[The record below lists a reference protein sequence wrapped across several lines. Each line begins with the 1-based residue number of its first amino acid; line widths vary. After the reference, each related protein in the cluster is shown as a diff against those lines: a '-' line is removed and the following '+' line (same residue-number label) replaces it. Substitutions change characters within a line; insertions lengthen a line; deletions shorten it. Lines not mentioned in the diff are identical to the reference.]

1 MAELADS
8 AAIFKI
14 VKSPHV
20 SEKSSD
26 FDNMWYTTADI
37 EPDDS
42 NVTKNYFF
50 FKFKMVDRRSLHTE
64 NRFFGRNSSTNC
76 PISAKFCTRKHYAL
90 RLNGLSTAWL
100 TAAHP
105 EDKAERQ
112 RLSVR
117 IRR

>member
-1 MAELADS
+1 MADS

-50 FKFKMVDRRSLHTE
+50 LNSRWWIDGRCILKIVFLAVTHQPIVRSQ
-64 NRFFGRNSSTNC
+64 RNFVRGSIMRCASTA
-76 PISAKFCTRKHYAL
+76 SAL
-90 RLNGLSTAWL
+90 RG
-100 TAAHP
+100 
-105 EDKAERQ
+105 
-112 RLSVR
+112 
-117 IRR
+117 